1 MNHPRH
7 PADSSPE
14 KSKTHA
20 LAKKF
25 KQRAISKI
33 LNKDAKS
40 KLETGVGVLLPNG
53 MPRKWR
59 SCDFEGCDYR
69 TQYKA
74 NLNRHQKQYGHIE
87 VESKANAEIQTE
99 SQKLLLVSDS
109 PSCNVT
115 KPLTEIDLQKK
126 CLKGKKNVE
135 VFENRR

>member
-7 PADSSPE
+7 PTDSSPE

-20 LAKKF
+20 MARKF

-33 LNKDAKS
+33 LHKDAKS

-74 NLNRHQKQYGHIE
+74 NLNRHQNHYGHRG
-87 VESKANAEIQTE
+87 VQSKANVGIQKE
-99 SQKLLLVSDS
+99 SQKLVASDN
-109 PSCNVT
+109 PACNVT
-115 KPLTEIDLQKK
+115 ESSTEIDSQKK
-126 CLKGKKNVE
+126 CLKGKKIVE
-135 VFENRR
+135 AFENRR

>member
-7 PADSSPE
+7 ISDNSPE
-14 KSKTHA
+14 KSKTQA
-20 LAKKF
+20 MAKKF

-33 LNKDAKS
+33 LHKDAKS
-40 KLETGVGVLLPNG
+40 KPEIGVGVLLPNG

-59 SCDFEGCDYR
+59 TCDFEGCDYR

-87 VESKANAEIQTE
+87 VESKANVEIQKE
-99 SQKLLLVSDS
+99 SQKLLVSDS

-126 CLKGKKNVE
+126 CLKGKKIVE

>member
-20 LAKKF
+20 LARKF

-40 KLETGVGVLLPNG
+40 KLETEVGVLLPNG

-74 NLNRHQKQYGHIE
+74 NLNRHQKQYGHI
-87 VESKANAEIQTE
+87 VESKANEEVQKE
-99 SQKLLLVSDS
+99 SQKLLVSDS

-115 KPLTEIDLQKK
+115 KPSTEIDLQKK
-126 CLKGKKNVE
+126 CLKGKKIVE
-135 VFENRR
+135 AFENRR